1 MIKIAFPKGRLGE
14 SVAEKFMEAG
24 YTFEGAF
31 DETRKLYFENEKMGV
46 SMFWVKPFDV
56 PVYVERGAADLG
68 VCGNDVLLERDL
80 HVYEIADLKRGVC
93 RLSSACKKENAS
105 ERRCQSGT
113 LRVATKYPNIS
124 RKYYGKK
131 GVEID
136 IIELNGSI
144 EIAPVIGLS
153 DVIVDIVES
162 GASIRE
168 NGLKE
173 IEVICEVSARLT
185 ANIAMYQTR
194 MQEISEI
201 LKRLK

>member
-105 ERRCQSGT
+105 KTKTEKKRNILWRNLKTTAVFYQQDQRKNQGRQSN
-113 LRVATKYPNIS
+113 A
-124 RKYYGKK
+124 
-131 GVEID
+131 D
-136 IIELNGSI
+136 
-144 EIAPVIGLS
+144 
-153 DVIVDIVES
+153 
-162 GASIRE
+162 
-168 NGLKE
+168 
-173 IEVICEVSARLT
+173 
-185 ANIAMYQTR
+185 
-194 MQEISEI
+194 
-201 LKRLK
+201 